1 MCTVVLTEIVF
12 LSLDPPDNVKLE
24 TSAANNKACQGDV
37 VSIDCSA
44 DANPSMM
51 SYQLLENDT
60 AILDSSGRWSRTFTT
75 GGVFIYK
82 CVANNSLGTGESASV
97 TITVN
102 GNDLFFFWYHKC
114 FDGG

>member
-102 GNDLFFFWYHKC
+102 GNDLFFVFWYHKC
-114 FDGG
+114 F

>member
-97 TITVN
+97 TIAVN
-102 GNDLFFFWYHKC
+102 GNDLFFLVS
-114 FDGG
+114 

>member
-97 TITVN
+97 TIAVN
-102 GNDLFFFWYHKC
+102 GNDLFFFLVS
-114 FDGG
+114 